1 MRKLHGKR
9 AVPQGCAGRNCFER
23 AARPRDCDDPETT
36 ARKNLHRAAPGSG
49 LVSAVFAKGTW
60 EATISVSEG
69 KIEGLLVRPRAAAAT
84 TIEEAVAPLRT
95 LPGKVGFTIIADG
108 KTLASEKEA
117 DPLAVG
123 SSFKLAVLVE
133 LRNRI
138 EKQKKLS
145 WDHVVTLNQKL
156 KSLPSGMTQEWPD
169 HSAVTV
175 QTLAALMISISDN
188 TATDAVIHLLGRGSL
203 AHYGASPFRPFLTTA
218 ETFRLKAKGNE
229 ALLDRFRTAT
239 PGQREKMLDEV
250 AKLPLPRAEDYPK
263 GVTALDVEWFF
274 SPL

>member
-9 AVPQGCAGRNCFER
+9 AVPQGCACRNCFER
-23 AARPRDCDDPETT
+23 AARPRGCDDPETT

-84 TIEEAVAPLRT
+84 TIEEAVAPL
-95 LPGKVGFTIIADG
+95 P
-108 KTLASEKEA
+108 
-117 DPLAVG
+117 
-123 SSFKLAVLVE
+123 VLVE

-203 AHYGASPFRPFLTTA
+203 ARYGASPFRPFLTTA

-229 ALLDRFRTAT
+229 ALLDETRFALAYSGVLTF
-239 PGQREKMLDEV
+239 L
-250 AKLPLPRAEDYPK
+250 AK
-263 GVTALDVEWFF
+263 
-274 SPL
+274 SP